1 MILLYSLT
9 ALVAGFNALYFATH
23 SWTLRRRKVGALVL
37 MGFVIDPLTPS
48 RLRTMMGMVLL
59 LFGVFRG
66 VLLYS
71 QRTIHHGKEEE
82 A

>member
-1 MILLYSLT
+1 MGKITFRRALGYFTMIGMLSL
-9 ALVAGFNALYFATH
+9 
-23 SWTLRRRKVGALVL
+23 GALVL
-37 MGFVIDPLTPS
+37 MGFVLDPLIPS